1 MERRVKGAGRA
12 QGQKGAAAPKLT
24 FGHNRFPKSTLRT
37 SRLTMGSAHKTAPFG
52 ASGAFAVLIP
62 AFVFPN
68 KARARTD
75 NYAHTQTRRPPP
87 SPRPNE

>member
-1 MERRVKGAGRA
+1 MGAGAERSGGPKADLRSQSLPKVDVKNLAAYNGIRA
-12 QGQKGAAAPKLT
+12 Q
-24 FGHNRFPKSTLRT
+24 N
-37 SRLTMGSAHKTAPFG
+37 APFG

-68 KARARTD
+68 KARAHTD